1 MLKWLSNLIDSNEK
15 ELKRL
20 QPVVDQINS
29 LEPEFEKLTETELRA
44 KTDEFK
50 ARLADGESLDEI
62 LPEAYAAVREAAKR
76 TIRQR
81 HFDVQLM
88 GGIILHQGKIA
99 EMKTGEGKTLVAT
112 LPIYLNSLTEQ
123 GSHLVTVNDYLAKRD
138 CHWMGSIYHVL
149 GVSVACINAQQ
160 TIGQTAPSYIYDP
173 GYESEDQ
180 RWNFLRPVTR
190 RQAYEAD
197 ITYGTNNEFGF
208 DYLRD
213 NMVVD
218 LSQCVQRTLN
228 YAIVDEVDNI
238 LIDEARTPLIISGA
252 AEEATQRYYTFA
264 QLVSHLSKDE
274 DYTIDERKRTVHL
287 TEIGMTKM
295 EKMLKREGLLK
306 APDLY
311 DPSNYFLTQY
321 LESALKARVLFKRD
335 KDYVV
340 KDGQVI
346 IVDGFTGR
354 LMFGRRYSEGLHQA
368 IEAKERVKIQRES
381 VTLATI
387 TFQNYFRMYN
397 KLAGMTGTAITE
409 AEEFYKIYQL
419 EVVIIP
425 TNKPLIRIE
434 YPDQIYK
441 DEKAKFAA
449 VAREI
454 KQFHEQKRPVLI
466 GTTSIETSEELSG
479 LLKKNGIPHQV
490 LNAKYHEKEADI
502 IAEAGRPGM
511 VTVATNMAGRGVDI
525 ILGGTSPRYKPYEDI
540 KEYVLREIETFVED
554 GLALLKNQEEDIGWV
569 DAYRQRLSDKEKG
582 IRKIQEQLGPLT
594 TRYYQ
599 KFGQENEAAEG
610 ESGEQPEMKEI
621 KQVEAT
627 LGQAVEDYFRE
638 YEKWAQEIEER
649 LKRKAAEVQ
658 NLGKESLLQ
667 KIGSLLGHKTQIEPT
682 QFTNL
687 ILKKILEART
697 QLKEWKARNRKVIE
711 LGGLHI
717 VGTEHHEAR
726 RIDNQLR
733 GRAGRQGDPG
743 SSRFYASLEDEIV
756 RRFGGDRVK
765 GIVQWAGMDE
775 NTPIEHSFATKA
787 MTNAQVQTEGH
798 HFNIRKHLVEYDDV
812 INKHREVIY
821 AERKKILSGA
831 DLKANII
838 SMIQDEIQN
847 LVARRLSNASYELE
861 QEQSNLSGL
870 LEDVSTVFPLPPQFR
885 SDGLSELSDTQI
897 AEKLTDY
904 AIELYN
910 QREQEL
916 GPDNMRLAERLVMLR
931 VIDQLWMN
939 HLTDMEHLRQ
949 GIGLRA
955 AGQEQPLVVYK
966 REGHASFE
974 ALLASIQHD
983 VVHNIYHVGI
993 AKETPKR
1000 KEAVPVGKKVG
1011 RNDPCPCGSGK
1022 KYKHCCGR

>member
-1 MLKWLSNLIDSNEK
+1 MFKWLSNLVDTNEK

-20 QPVVDQINS
+20 QPLVSEINS
-29 LEPEFEKLTETELRA
+29 LEPEFEKLTNAELRA
-44 KTDEFK
+44 KTEEFK
-50 ARLADGESLDEI
+50 SRLGDGESLDEI

-76 TIRQR
+76 TIKQR

-88 GGIILHQGKIA
+88 GGIVLHQGKIA

-112 LPIYLNSLTEQ
+112 LPLYLNALSEQ
-123 GSHLVTVNDYLAKRD
+123 GSHLITVNDYLAKRD
-138 CHWMGSIYHVL
+138 CHWMGSVYCAL

-160 TIGQTAPSYIYDP
+160 TVDQRAPSYIYDP
-173 GYESEDQ
+173 SYESEDQ
-180 RWNFLRPVTR
+180 KWNFLRPITR
-190 RQAYEAD
+190 HQAYEAD

-213 NMVVD
+213 NMVLD

-252 AEEATQRYYTFA
+252 AEEATKRYYTFA
-264 QLVSHLSKDE
+264 QLVSRLSKDT
-274 DYTIDERKRTVHL
+274 DYTIDERTRTVNL
-287 TEIGMTKM
+287 TEIGMTTM

-311 DPSNYFLTQY
+311 DPSNYLLTQHM
-321 LESALKARVLFKRD
+321 ESALKARALFKRD

-346 IVDGFTGR
+346 IVDEFTGR

-387 TFQNYFRMYN
+387 TFQNYFRMYQ

-409 AEEFYKIYQL
+409 AEEFHKIYNL
-419 EVVIIP
+419 EVVVIP
-425 TNKPLIRIE
+425 TNRPLIRIE

-441 DEKAKFAA
+441 DEKSKFAA
-449 VAREI
+449 VTREI
-454 KQFHEQKRPVLI
+454 KQLHEQKRPVLI
-466 GTTSIETSEELSG
+466 GTTSIETSEKLAD
-479 LLKKNGIPHQV
+479 LLNRNGVTHKV
-490 LNAKYHEKEADI
+490 LNAKHHEKEADI
-502 IAEAGRPGM
+502 ITEAGRLGA

-525 ILGGTSPRYKPYEDI
+525 ILGGT
-540 KEYVLREIETFVED
+540 REGRTEAEW
-554 GLALLKNQEEDIGWV
+554 QEEHD
-569 DAYRQRLSDKEKG
+569 
-582 IRKIQEQLGPLT
+582 
-594 TRYYQ
+594 
-599 KFGQENEAAEG
+599 
-610 ESGEQPEMKEI
+610 
-621 KQVEAT
+621 
-627 LGQAVEDYFRE
+627 
-638 YEKWAQEIEER
+638 
-649 LKRKAAEVQ
+649 
-658 NLGKESLLQ
+658 
-667 KIGSLLGHKTQIEPT
+667 
-682 QFTNL
+682 
-687 ILKKILEART
+687 
-697 QLKEWKARNRKVIE
+697 KVIE

-743 SSRFYASLEDEIV
+743 SSRFYASLEDEIL
-756 RRFGGDRVK
+756 RRFGGERVK
-765 GIVQWAGMDE
+765 GIMQWAGMDE
-775 NTPIEHSFATKA
+775 NSPIEHSFATRA
-787 MTNAQVQTEGH
+787 LTNSQVQTEGY

-838 SMIQDEIQN
+838 SMVQDEIQN
-847 LVARRLSNASYELE
+847 LVIRHFSGVNYELE
-861 QEQSNLSGL
+861 EGQPDLSGL
-870 LEDVSTVFPLPPQFR
+870 LEDVSIIFPLPPQFR
-885 SDGLSELSDTQI
+885 SDGLSELSDKQI
-897 AEKLTDY
+897 TEKLTDY

-916 GPDNMRLAERLVMLR
+916 GPDNMRIAERLVMLR
-931 VIDQLWMN
+931 VIDRLWMD

-955 AGQEQPLVVYK
+955 VGQEQPLTVYK

-983 VVHNIYHVGI
+983 VAHTIYHVGI
-993 AKETPKR
+993 SKEAPKR

-1022 KYKHCCGR
+1022 KYKHCCGK